1 MYERFWVDIICIG
14 LLMLGLLGMYVF
26 IPRVRALIK
35 ESFNLKRIN
44 AATTYEIRDD
54 ETGEIRY
61 VTKEELEGLQS
72 KGQIVNE

>member
-1 MYERFWVDIICIG
+1 MYERFWIDIICIG
-14 LLMLGLLGMYVF
+14 LLMLGFLGMYVF

-44 AATTYEIRDD
+44 VASYEIRDD

>member
-1 MYERFWVDIICIG
+1 MYERYWVDIICIG

-44 AATTYEIRDD
+44 VDTYEIRDD

>member
-14 LLMLGLLGMYVF
+14 LLMLGFLGMYVF

-44 AATTYEIRDD
+44 VDTYEIRDD

>member
-44 AATTYEIRDD
+44 VDTYEIRDD